1 MSMVT
6 SCPQCL
12 TAFRVTEHELDAKDG
27 KVRCGKCQH
36 VFNALSRL
44 AKADPRSSKR
54 EATAL
59 QPPPPPKPFFTD
71 TASLDS
77 KLASPRTRFKFSRW
91 LSALLVCLLILL
103 ALLQAV
109 FYLRTPIAAQWPMLR
124 PHLVAICAVV
134 QCTVDLPQQ
143 AELLTID
150 DSDML
155 EDAERE
161 GVVHLSATLVNNASF
176 TQAYP
181 LLEITLT
188 DAYDRP
194 VVRRA
199 VSAGGYLPTGLQMQD
214 GIAPGESVQIRLTLT
229 VAGESV
235 AGYRLFVGY

>member
-214 GIAPGESVQIRLTLT
+214 GIAPGESV
-229 VAGESV
+229 
-235 AGYRLFVGY
+235 

>member
-12 TAFRVTEHELDAKDG
+12 TAFRVTEDQLAARDG

-36 VFNALSRL
+36 VFNAHSRL
-44 AKADPRSSKR
+44 AKAEPLSSKH
-54 EATAL
+54 EAAAP
-59 QPPPPPKPFFTD
+59 QRAPPPKPFFTD
-71 TASLDS
+71 TASLDA
-77 KLASPRTRFKFSRW
+77 KLASPRTRFKFPRW

-103 ALLQAV
+103 SLLQAV

-124 PHLVAICAVV
+124 PHLVSACAVA

-161 GVVHLSATLVNNASF
+161 GVVHLSATVVNNASF

-188 DAYDRP
+188 DAYDKP

-199 VSAGGYLPTGLQMQD
+199 VSAGEYLPPGLQIQD
-214 GIAPGESVQIRLTLT
+214 GIASGESVQIRLTLT